1 LSADLLTYEEVA
13 KLLGGTRPLSVRTVR
28 RLVARKKLKAVRFS
42 HSTVRFRPIDVE
54 KAKEKLS
61 TTTI

>member
-1 LSADLLTYEEVA
+1 MSAELLTYEDVA
-13 KLLGGTRPLSVRTVR
+13 RALGGSKPLSVRTVR
-28 RLVARKKLKAVRFS
+28 RLVARKKLKAVRIS

-61 TTTI
+61 TPTI